1 MFSLLDGASTPESL
15 LAVATKLGLHA
26 LALTDFSD
34 MGGVVRFAESAKGY
48 SIIPIIGN
56 QISVTLGG
64 YQGRIV
70 LLAQNARGYSNLSRL
85 VTASRVNSPRGFPII
100 DAELLSEHTEGLF
113 CLTGGPR
120 GPLYQAMHV
129 RDELGCSRML
139 GQIKDLFSN
148 RCAVEVVHHGL
159 RTEMEHALWAIK
171 CAESGH
177 LP

>member
-1 MFSLLDGASTPESL
+1 MAGIDGAICRVHCQSVFSLLDGASTPESL

-85 VTASRVNSPRGFPII
+85 VTASRVNSPRVFPII

-113 CLTGGPR
+113 CS
-120 GPLYQAMHV
+120 Q
-129 RDELGCSRML
+129 
-139 GQIKDLFSN
+139 
-148 RCAVEVVHHGL
+148 VVQ
-159 RTEMEHALWAIK
+159 RTSLSSDA
-171 CAESGH
+171 CTR
-177 LP
+177 